1 MDVDTWELFYRACE
15 EATDSDVPPH
25 NSDMPPR
32 KRSKT
37 GDSTVQSSAIDNS
50 SKIPAPAS
58 VVGGGGARSD
68 AQPHVEQQVV
78 GSNSRGSGGGGDGS
92 SSSGVR
98 YLRKEGEPCAKGTVD
113 GTGQSQKRLYA
124 RKHCL
129 DIFDHM
135 ITNTEHAHNP
145 PSLWDTATEDT
156 LCTQQ
161 TVNRYAGYLT
171 DPDQGHKTPS
181 GGTLAIGTAM
191 DYLQDFLQA
200 LNTRYITSDRPET
213 KLFLTC
219 LKRVSYNLH
228 PWSARICACI
238 DLCLLNHASRMSVC
252 VCACVCVCVCAR
264 ARVCVCVRV
273 SV

>member
-1 MDVDTWELFYRACE
+1 MDVDAWELFYRACE
-15 EATDSDVPPH
+15 EAEDSDIPPR

-37 GDSTVQSSAIDNS
+37 GDSTVQSSAIDSS

-58 VVGGGGARSD
+58 VVGGGGARSH

-78 GSNSRGSGGGGDGS
+78 GSNSRGGGDSS
-92 SSSGVR
+92 SSSGAR
-98 YLRKEGEPCAKGTVD
+98 HSRKEGEPCAEGTVD
-113 GTGQSQKRLYA
+113 GTGQSRKRMYA

-129 DIFDHM
+129 DIFDQM
-135 ITNTEHAHNP
+135 IKNTKHDHNP

-171 DPDQGHKTPS
+171 DADTGHKTPS
-181 GGTLAIGTAM
+181 GGTLAIGTAT

-219 LKRVSYNLH
+219 LKRVTYIFH

-238 DLCLLNHASRMSVC
+238 NLCLRNHAYISR
-252 VCACVCVCVCAR
+252 VCVCVCAR
-264 ARVCVCVRV
+264 ACVRVCLSVCVCVCVRV
-273 SV
+273 CV